1 MKCTVS
7 QENYLKAIY
16 LLQIQKESVRAVD
29 VSNYMAL
36 SKPSVSNA
44 LKKLRT
50 ERLLTVDKEKNLI
63 LTDEGLQ
70 AAREIFSRHSFF
82 ERLLIEGQAHEDA
95 CSLEHAI
102 SRQSF
107 AVLKDR
113 LEGLAA
119 QKAAD

>member
-50 ERLLTVDKEKNLI
+50 EPEVSDARYSPTDGTDMHRLGGRCVKTPL
-63 LTDEGLQ
+63 
-70 AAREIFSRHSFF
+70 F
-82 ERLLIEGQAHEDA
+82 
-95 CSLEHAI
+95 
-102 SRQSF
+102 
-107 AVLKDR
+107 
-113 LEGLAA
+113 
-119 QKAAD
+119 

>member
-44 LKKLRT
+44 LKKQFRLEYDLVTYQEHALEQSSSSRAIAYVGIRDK
-50 ERLLTVDKEKNLI
+50 EGRMFWGAGLDQDIIRASINALLTAINNKEI
-63 LTDEGLQ
+63 TE
-70 AAREIFSRHSFF
+70 
-82 ERLLIEGQAHEDA
+82 
-95 CSLEHAI
+95 
-102 SRQSF
+102 
-107 AVLKDR
+107 
-113 LEGLAA
+113 
-119 QKAAD
+119 

>member
-70 AAREIFSRHSFF
+70 AAREIFSRHSF
-82 ERLLIEGQAHEDA
+82 LSG
-95 CSLEHAI
+95 CSLT
-102 SRQSF
+102 RGWTR
-107 AVLKDR
+107 DR
-113 LEGLAA
+113 PMRMPALWNTPSAGRALRY
-119 QKAAD
+119 

>member
-63 LTDEGLQ
+63 LTDEAAGGKRDFLQ
-70 AAREIFSRHSFF
+70 A
-82 ERLLIEGQAHEDA
+82 LL
-95 CSLEHAI
+95 
-102 SRQSF
+102 F
-107 AVLKDR
+107 
-113 LEGLAA
+113 
-119 QKAAD
+119 

>member
-50 ERLLTVDKEKNLI
+50 ERLLNVDKEKNLI
-63 LTDEGLQ
+63 LTDEGL
-70 AAREIFSRHSFF
+70 RGWTR
-82 ERLLIEGQAHEDA
+82 
-95 CSLEHAI
+95 
-102 SRQSF
+102 
-107 AVLKDR
+107 DR
-113 LEGLAA
+113 PMRMPALWNTPSAGRALRY
-119 QKAAD
+119 